1 MGMTDLSVSV
11 ARSIDRFVLPLY
23 LFNGSIF
30 SKSVFG
36 IHQKGSYVGSRLF
49 LK

>member
-1 MGMTDLSVSV
+1 MGMTDLSVCS
-11 ARSIDRFVLPLY
+11 SIDRSVLLLY